1 MKKLTANPFQFGNP
15 VEGDYYLARPDLS
28 QAVRQFL
35 ENRINVVLIGPRRFG
50 KTSFTLDLLNVL
62 EKDGYSCVLVDIFN
76 ITSHKDFLYQLLR
89 AVRSKRT
96 FRKNL
101 KSWWKG
107 MSRLSPKL
115 TADFEA
121 VSGDSSFGLTL
132 AKFGEEDIKTGIQDL
147 LEELSDLGEKVVVGL
162 DEFQKISEID
172 DKGWLEATLR
182 THVQRLKNV
191 SFLFTGSRKSLIY
204 EMLNNPS
211 RPLYRSCQMIEFPA
225 FGFEFTDWVIK
236 RFASVGIKCHSKAI
250 EDLRMLVQDTPNYV
264 QMVCFHLVAQAKSEV
279 KGIDIEKA
287 LESVARQNAY
297 AYQTILN
304 SLPLAQQRALRL
316 AANEQQSLFQKN
328 LMLKYEITSAPAL
341 HNSLKSLK
349 DKGILD
355 EEGTGKGQVRF
366 DDPLFAYWLRLV
378 FIINGAGKP
387 GHLWPG

>member
-1 MKKLTANPFQFGNP
+1 
-15 VEGDYYLARPDLS
+15 
-28 QAVRQFL
+28 
-35 ENRINVVLIGPRRFG
+35 
-50 KTSFTLDLLNVL
+50 
-62 EKDGYSCVLVDIFN
+62 
-76 ITSHKDFLYQLLR
+76 
-89 AVRSKRT
+89 
-96 FRKNL
+96 
-101 KSWWKG
+101 
-107 MSRLSPKL
+107 
-115 TADFEA
+115 
-121 VSGDSSFGLTL
+121 
-132 AKFGEEDIKTGIQDL
+132 
-147 LEELSDLGEKVVVGL
+147 
-162 DEFQKISEID
+162 
-172 DKGWLEATLR
+172 
-182 THVQRLKNV
+182 
-191 SFLFTGSRKSLIY
+191 
-204 EMLNNPS
+204 
-211 RPLYRSCQMIEFPA
+211 
-225 FGFEFTDWVIK
+225 
-236 RFASVGIKCHSKAI
+236 
-250 EDLRMLVQDTPNYV
+250 
-264 QMVCFHLVAQAKSEV
+264 MVCFHLVAQAKSEV